1 MVCGIMPRALL
12 HGRGA
17 GARSRSPLA
26 RQGAGSRVLEVA
38 LERVLRALV
47 AFLPAA
53 AASAAA
59 GYGVP
64 VVQRSQFLYALIFFV
79 RPDSSIS
86 DDRRQPGPQPPPWM
100 VGSCL
105 GVLSLVPA
113 TGAESRPDLRF
124 PGSRVLDRQY
134 WFGP

>member
-1 MVCGIMPRALL
+1 MPRALL

-59 GYGVP
+59 GSACGAAQP
-64 VVQRSQFLYALIFFV
+64 V
-79 RPDSSIS
+79 
-86 DDRRQPGPQPPPWM
+86 
-100 VGSCL
+100 
-105 GVLSLVPA
+105 
-113 TGAESRPDLRF
+113 SRCTH
-124 PGSRVLDRQY
+124 
-134 WFGP
+134 

>member
-1 MVCGIMPRALL
+1 MVCGIVPRALL

-64 VVQRSQFLYALIFFV
+64 VVQRSQFLVARIDV
-79 RPDSSIS
+79 TVD
-86 DDRRQPGPQPPPWM
+86 
-100 VGSCL
+100 L
-105 GVLSLVPA
+105 GLQTA
-113 TGAESRPDLRF
+113 RF
-124 PGSRVLDRQY
+124 GQLGTRIHI
-134 WFGP
+134 

>member
-47 AFLPAA
+47 AFFPAA

-59 GYGVP
+59 GY
-64 VVQRSQFLYALIFFV
+64 
-79 RPDSSIS
+79 
-86 DDRRQPGPQPPPWM
+86 
-100 VGSCL
+100 
-105 GVLSLVPA
+105 
-113 TGAESRPDLRF
+113 
-124 PGSRVLDRQY
+124 SRVRTYVRRECLWWCSAATAASFSLHSLMKVDLGLQTAR
-134 WFGP
+134 FGQLGARSVHI